1 MSPPWP
7 GGIYLGGDSLWVPGR
22 LLVIQTLTLV
32 VFDATVVL
40 VFVFFLSSFGLIG
53 FNDVSF
59 DDVETGRSFAVLVG
73 ATTGGLINLKTE
85 S

>member
-1 MSPPWP
+1 
-7 GGIYLGGDSLWVPGR
+7 LAL
-22 LLVIQTLTLV
+22 
-32 VFDATVVL
+32 
-40 VFVFFLSSFGLIG
+40 VFFLSSFGLIG
-53 FNDVSF
+53 FKEVSF

>member
-1 MSPPWP
+1 MVIHY
-7 GGIYLGGDSLWVPGR
+7 GYQEDSWLFR
-22 LLVIQTLTLV
+22 LTLV

>member
-1 MSPPWP
+1 MGTRKTP
-7 GGIYLGGDSLWVPGR
+7 R
-22 LLVIQTLTLV
+22 LFRLTLV

-40 VFVFFLSSFGLIG
+40 VFVFFFSSFGLIG

>member
-1 MSPPWP
+1 MGTRKTP
-7 GGIYLGGDSLWVPGR
+7 R
-22 LLVIQTLTLV
+22 LFRLTLV